1 MESFSKYTGN
11 FPKFIKEVIQLQVD
25 ALITEIGNCCLGE
38 EFCLQCKQEDCLI
51 GFCKKSL
58 LTVLK
63 QKDDFITNGMQAL
76 PYNDTKLYDTD
87 TVVNAIGF
95 LLNQCRNCN
104 VYHDEDCII
113 NIIRSSLEI
122 ILLGEVQEYRGST
135 LLYLNDIQKV
145 NAEMADKILHSVQR
159 RH

>member
-1 MESFSKYTGN
+1 M
-11 FPKFIKEVIQLQVD
+11 QVD
-25 ALITEIGNCCLGE
+25 ALVAEIGNCCLQE
-38 EFCLQCKQEDCLI
+38 DFCVQCKGEKCLI

-63 QKDDFITNGMQAL
+63 KQDEFITDGVQEI
-76 PYNDTKLYDTD
+76 PYDDTKVYDTG
-87 TVVNAIGF
+87 TVVSAIGF

-122 ILLGEVQEYRGST
+122 ILLGEAQEYKGST
-135 LLYLNDIQKV
+135 LLYLNDVKKF
-145 NAEMADKILHSVQR
+145 NPEMADIILHSVQQR
-159 RH
+159 K